1 MNVQPIERARQ
12 KPTRKE
18 TVCRA
23 DKEAVYR
30 LMACYGESIYVAAR
44 RRNIGVREAAEAVL
58 EICRERE
65 LAAFRRGALSVLP
78 PHSPRPL
85 GRAA

>member
-1 MNVQPIERARQ
+1 MNVQPIETERR
-12 KPTRKE
+12 KPPRKE

-44 RRNIGVREAAEAVL
+44 RRNIGVLEAAEAIL

-65 LAAFRRGALSVLP
+65 QAAFRRGALSAMP
-78 PHSPRPL
+78 PHSPRPM

>member
-1 MNVQPIERARQ
+1 MNVQPIQTERR
-12 KPTRKE
+12 KPPRKD
-18 TVCRA
+18 VVARA

-44 RRNIGVREAAEAVL
+44 RRNIGVIEAAEAIL
-58 EICRERE
+58 EIAREKE
-65 LAAFRRGALSVLP
+65 QAAYRRGALSALP
-78 PHSPRPL
+78 PHSPRPI